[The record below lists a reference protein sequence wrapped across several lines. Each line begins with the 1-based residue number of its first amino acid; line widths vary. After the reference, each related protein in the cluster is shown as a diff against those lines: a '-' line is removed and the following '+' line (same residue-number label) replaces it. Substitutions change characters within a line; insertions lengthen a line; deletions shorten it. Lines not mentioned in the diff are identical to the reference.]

1 MAEKTFG
8 ETLTKI
14 KGLPLGDLD
23 EQSTKLGAIL
33 PLLRQSGWD
42 TEDPTEVIPELLVR
56 VPKSPQSKVDYSLR
70 INNPDRISNTDLLFL
85 EAKAWSR
92 SLGEGEESQLD
103 EYCRAAKVNR
113 GVLTNGREWRFYLH
127 KPARKWE
134 QKLFLKLDLCADSPT
149 VIEEKFIEFLHRDNF
164 AKPQSIKQMVDA
176 AQVLIREREDDE
188 KAFKKLQAAL
198 NSLSDNRQPLIPFLA
213 GLAETD
219 GITPTDRQVNAFM
232 EKFEVGII
240 CSPIEIKGGRKR
252 PVSYSFQ
259 LGSVKLA
266 DNQPVRRNA
275 WSQLLISVCNLMQE
289 HNSGTFQDR
298 ILSVPGWFSDHKD
311 DPYVIPIGDGIYTR
325 WGSSGDF
332 RKVCHEVVAA
342 FGYPADSLTIR
353 EKG

>member
-1 MAEKTFG
+1 MGCVAFE
-8 ETLTKI
+8 ETLANI
-14 KGLPLGDLD
+14 KSQRSLLGNLD
-23 EQSTKLGAIL
+23 ERAVEIAVIL
-33 PLLRQSGWD
+33 PLLSQVGWN
-42 TEDPTEVIPELLVR
+42 TGNMAEVY
-56 VPKSPQSKVDYSLR
+56 PQSPVDSGGKVDYALQFGGEVR
-70 INNPDRISNTDLLFL
+70 ILV
-85 EAKAWSR
+85 EAKKWNSP
-92 SLGEGEESQLD
+92 LKEGEENQLAG
-103 EYCRAAKVNR
+103 YCRAAKVNP

-149 VIEEKFIEFLHRDNF
+149 VIERKFIEFLHRDNF
-164 AKPQSIKQMVDA
+164 AKPQSIKQMVEA

-219 GITPTDRQVNAFM
+219 GITPSDRQVNAFM

-240 CSPIEIKGGRKR
+240 CSPTKVKGGLKK
-252 PVSYSFQ
+252 PVSYTFQ
-259 LGSVKLA
+259 SGGVKLA
-266 DNQPVRRNA
+266 DNQPVKRNA
-275 WSQLLISVCNLMQE
+275 WSQLLISVCMLMQE

-298 ILSVPGWFSDHKD
+298 ILSVPGWFSDHID
-311 DPYVIPIGDGIYTR
+311 EPYVIPIGDGIYTR
-325 WGSSGDF
+325 WGSSRDF
-332 RKVCHEVVAA
+332 RKVCHEVVAT